1 MRQRLL
7 PWTAVLGLAFMGA
20 IGFALV
26 HMPTDVAAR
35 ASPHYLPALAAITVI
50 SAAVVIW
57 WVDPAYTLSAAFLLT
72 PFAGNWPELGVP
84 GPLSPDRLLLAGG
97 ILALLLRA
105 PPVRNRPRLE
115 ISPVHWVLAFAAV
128 YALGSAFVA
137 GTLSERDAFFKII
150 DAFGVMPFLLFLV
163 APLAF
168 AGTHQRQVLLVTF
181 VVLAAYLGLTVLF
194 ETAKLDALVW
204 PKYILDPNYGIH
216 VGRGRGPFVDAVA
229 NGLALYT
236 CAVACAIAAA
246 TWRSPLSRASASAL
260 GLLCVVGAFMS
271 LERSVWIGAVLGTA
285 VAMLATRG
293 LRRYFV
299 PVAAAVAVAVVAALV
314 LIPGLARSAHER
326 ATNSSTV
333 WDRKNLARAG
343 TNMLE
348 AKPLFGFG
356 WSRFASESRD
366 YFQQA
371 FDYPLT
377 ATKAGLHN
385 TPLTYAVDLG
395 LVGATLWFVGVIFG
409 IGSALTARGPPDL
422 VPWRVG
428 LLATAVASLVV
439 SNSVPPTAWLNR
451 SIWLFAGVVYSA
463 RYVWPA
469 AEPRR
474 VRDDPRFWKPRAR

>member
-1 MRQRLL
+1 MRHGAFPRS
-7 PWTAVLGLAFMGA
+7 AVLAGA
-20 IGFALV
+20 
-26 HMPTDVAAR
+26 
-35 ASPHYLPALAAITVI
+35 ALAAVGFLLVNMPVDVAERAAPKYVPLIAVVTVA
-50 SAAVVIW
+50 SMAVVIW
-57 WVDPAYTLSAAFLLT
+57 WVDPAYTLSGAVLLT
-72 PFAGNWPELGVP
+72 PFAGNWPQLGVP

-105 PPVRNRPRLE
+105 PLVRDRPKLQ
-115 ISPVHWVLAFAAV
+115 ISPIHWILAAAAL
-128 YALGSAFVA
+128 YALGSALAV
-137 GTLSERDAFFKII
+137 GTLSDRDALFKII

-168 AGTHQRQVLLVTF
+168 AKPHQREVLLFTF
-181 VVLAAYLGLTVLF
+181 VVLGTYLALVTIF

-204 PKYILDPNYGIH
+204 PKYILDSGYGIH

-236 CAVACAIAAA
+236 CAVACAIAVTA
-246 TWRSPLSRASASAL
+246 WRSPLSRGTA
-260 GLLCVVGAFMS
+260 GIVGVLCVVGAFLS
-271 LERSVWIGAVLGTA
+271 LERSVWIGVVLGTI

-293 LRRYFV
+293 LRRYLV
-299 PVAAAVAVAVVAALV
+299 PVAVGVALAVAAALV
-314 LIPGLARSAHER
+314 LIPGLSSRAHER

-333 WDRKNLARAG
+333 WDRKNLARAA
-343 TNMLE
+343 TNMIE

-356 WSRFASESRD
+356 WSQFTSESGD

-377 ATKAGLHN
+377 ATDAGLHN

-395 LVGATLWFVGVIFG
+395 LVGATLWFVGVLFG
-409 IGSALTARGPPDL
+409 IGTALTTRGPPEL
-422 VPWRVG
+422 RPWSVG
-428 LLATAVASLVV
+428 LLAIAVASLVV

-451 SIWLFAGVVYSA
+451 TIWLFAGVVYSA

-469 AEPRR
+469 ASPARDEPR
-474 VRDDPRFWKPRAR
+474 FFRAAAS